1 MNMAP
6 KTTEFIINVLVSTPD
21 GNQEPRGFMVR
32 TYYPKNA
39 KIKDATRDIK
49 SQVEKLQ
56 TEFL

>member
-1 MNMAP
+1 MS
-6 KTTEFIINVLVSTPD
+6 KQTTEFIIHVLVTTPGGD
-21 GNQEPRGFMVR
+21 QEPEGFMIR

-39 KIKDATRDIK
+39 KIEKVTCDIK